1 MTRNRHVGENGC
13 IIIADEDWKIV
24 SDRHGREGQNLAVS
38 GLHIDRENMEEGE
51 PFTANVYGEPSY
63 CAYVVEEG
71 YYVVAAMPQSEV
83 LFSRDIAV
91 YVTVFMEFVIFGM
104 LFIVV
109 YFLIKKLIVD
119 NMRKVNRSLEQI
131 TGGNLDVVVD
141 VRGNEEFASLS
152 DDINETVLTLKRYI
166 AEAAARIDQELEF
179 AQTIQHSAIPTVF
192 PPSPNRREFEIFAC
206 METAKEVGGAFYDFY
221 RRCVRQGHSGGDVH
235 DDRQDHHQG
244 LCRIGQTGRGGFHH
258 GKREAV

>member
-1 MTRNRHVGENGC
+1 MSGSKTGGFVQAAYDAARFQRDIDDTVIGVTRNRHVGENGC

-38 GLHIDRENMEEGE
+38 GLHIDREKMAEGE
-51 PFTANVYGEPSY
+51 PFTADVYGEPSY

-71 YYVVAAMPQSEV
+71 YYVVAAMPQSEL

-131 TGGNLDVVVD
+131 TGGNLDVE
-141 VRGNEEFASLS
+141 RRCARQEEFRFS
-152 DDINETVLTLKRYI
+152 V
-166 AEAAARIDQELEF
+166 
-179 AQTIQHSAIPTVF
+179 P
-192 PPSPNRREFEIFAC
+192 
-206 METAKEVGGAFYDFY
+206 
-221 RRCVRQGHSGGDVH
+221 
-235 DDRQDHHQG
+235 
-244 LCRIGQTGRGGFHH
+244 
-258 GKREAV
+258 